1 MSRRE
6 KLGVVST
13 AFGAVNRPV
22 LEALRDS
29 FDTQQLLELVDQL
42 DELRSRICDPEG
54 LRADLLRVS
63 AGASGIAQHQQH
75 HAREREGPRAARAEH
90 AKIHIAPRHQNDTFC
105 NEYTARPFRGSRIST
120 AGISSFV

>member
-22 LEALRDS
+22 LEALQDS

-42 DELRSRICDPEG
+42 DKLRSRICDPEG
-54 LRADLLRVS
+54 LRGDLLRLHAMAHS
-63 AGASGIAQHQQH
+63 IINGASMAT
-75 HAREREGPRAARAEH
+75 EGGAHGMP
-90 AKIHIAPRHQNDTFC
+90 PWQFVLW
-105 NEYTARPFRGSRIST
+105 
-120 AGISSFV
+120 SSFSRMIFRSDRIFTYPGLGPPTLLRSPPG